1 MMSEPQISPTI
12 AVRLSLFADLRRF
25 EPQGQPGTRTFAL
38 ASGATVAD
46 LVAAAGIPPQEDVTV
61 GLNGE
66 RGRLDTPLNE
76 GDDVVLFSQME
87 GG

>member
-1 MMSEPQISPTI
+1 MPEPQAAPTI
-12 AVRLSLFADLRRF
+12 AVHLTLFSDLRRF
-25 EPQGQPGTRTFAL
+25 EPKGSNGPRTFAMQP
-38 ASGATVAD
+38 GATVAN
-46 LVAAAGIPPQEDVTV
+46 LVAEAGVPSTEDVTV

-66 RGRLDTPLNE
+66 RATLDTPLSE

>member
-1 MMSEPQISPTI
+1 MSEPRAVPSI
-12 AVRLSLFADLRRF
+12 AVSLTLFADLRRF
-25 EPQGQPGTRTFAL
+25 EPKGSNGARPMSL
-38 ASGATVAD
+38 VPGATVAD
-46 LVAAAGIPPQEDVTV
+46 LVAAAGIPATEDVTV

-66 RGRLDTPLNE
+66 RGTLDSPLAD

>member
-1 MMSEPQISPTI
+1 MPEPQAAPTI
-12 AVRLSLFADLRRF
+12 AVHLTLFADLRRF
-25 EPQGQPGTRTFAL
+25 EPKGSNGPRTFAMRP
-38 ASGATVAD
+38 GATVAD
-46 LVAAAGIPPQEDVTV
+46 LVAEAGVPPTEDVTV

-66 RGRLDTPLNE
+66 RATLDTALNE

>member
-1 MMSEPQISPTI
+1 MPEPQAAPTI
-12 AVRLSLFADLRRF
+12 AVRLTLFADLRRF
-25 EPQGQPGTRTFAL
+25 EPKGQVGPRVFALGPGT
-38 ASGATVAD
+38 TVAD
-46 LVAAAGIPPQEDVTV
+46 LVAEAGIPAVEDVTV

-66 RGRLDTPLNE
+66 RAALDALLSE

>member
-1 MMSEPQISPTI
+1 MSEPRAVPSI
-12 AVRLSLFADLRRF
+12 AVNLTLFADLRRF
-25 EPQGQPGTRTFAL
+25 EPKGANGARPMSL

-46 LVAAAGIPPQEDVTV
+46 LIAAAGIPATEDVTV

-66 RGRLDTPLNE
+66 RGALETPLSD

>member
-1 MMSEPQISPTI
+1 MPEPHVTPTI
-12 AVRLSLFADLRRF
+12 AVRLTLFADLRRF
-25 EPQGQPGTRTFAL
+25 EPKGSSGPRTFAVTP
-38 ASGATVAD
+38 GATVAD
-46 LVAAAGIPPQEDVTV
+46 LVAQAGVPPTEDVTV

-66 RGRLDTPLNE
+66 RVSLDAPLND

>member
-1 MMSEPQISPTI
+1 MSEPQAVPTI
-12 AVRLSLFADLRRF
+12 AVRLTLFADLRRF
-25 EPQGQPGTRTFAL
+25 EPAASNGPRAFAL
-38 ASGATVAD
+38 KPGATVAD
-46 LVAAAGIPPQEDVTV
+46 LVSEAGVPATEDVTV

-66 RGRLDTPLNE
+66 RGTLDALLHD